1 MMKVP
6 KTDALEQILDKINSE
21 LDYDRRQLERGNL
34 QQGLRSVVSFGV
46 NHMRSGTQTALTS
59 GSINVI
65 TLSLNDMNQ
74 ETEY

>member
-46 NHMRSGTQTALTS
+46 NHMR
-59 GSINVI
+59 
-65 TLSLNDMNQ
+65 
-74 ETEY
+74 